1 MSVWTVR
8 LYGLSFWGMDTLRG
22 AAPFMGKGGG
32 ISPGGDWICPFTIDG
47 RRPGCEDDRLRDV
60 GPPPVAD
67 EDDELEVNEIA
78 DAFGNEVDASDTLDS
93 VGEDVSELAGADIFE
108 RRW

>member
-1 MSVWTVR
+1 M
-8 LYGLSFWGMDTLRG
+8 
-22 AAPFMGKGGG
+22 
-32 ISPGGDWICPFTIDG
+32 TIDG

-60 GPPPVAD
+60 GPPVAD
-67 EDDELEVNEIA
+67 EDDELEVSEIA
-78 DAFGNEVDASDTLDS
+78 DAFGSEVDASETLDS